1 MANGKK
7 NKKKIIIFSVIGL
20 VVVILALVVF
30 LGSKKENVVPVQT
43 EKIGRRTVTQM
54 VNASGKI
61 QPEKL
66 VKINAEVSG
75 EITDLPVKE
84 GDKVKRGDLL
94 IRIKPDQYQAQVDRA
109 EAGLSSARASL
120 NLQKANLDK
129 AVSEFKRAEELYSKN
144 LLSEQEFITAKTALS
159 TTKSQNESAQAGVR
173 QAEAS
178 LRDARESLAKT
189 AIYAPMN
196 GTVSQLLSELGERV
210 SGSSFTQGTHIMTV
224 ADLTAM
230 EARVDVGEND
240 IVLISIGDTARITI
254 DAFPDQKFNGIV
266 YEIANTA
273 TSRGLGTQ
281 DEVTNFQVKI
291 RVLNKE
297 VSLRPGMSMT
307 ADIETETKVNV
318 LSVPIQSVT
327 TRAPK
332 EKAKEGEKPKED
344 ENPSEGGGL
353 SLNEKPIE
361 CIFVVEDGKAKM
373 IPVKRGINDEGYV
386 EILQGAVDSAEVI
399 SGTYKAINRDLEDG
413 SIVKVENTGKKFAM
427 SRPN

>member
-7 NKKKIIIFSVIGL
+7 NKKKIIIFSLIGL

-30 LGSKKENVVPVQT
+30 LGSKKENVVTVQT
-43 EKIGRRTVTQM
+43 EKIGRRTITQM

-75 EITDLPVKE
+75 EITALPVKE
-84 GDKVKRGDLL
+84 GDNVRRGDLL

-120 NLQKANLDK
+120 NLQKANLEK

-240 IVLISIGDTARITI
+240 IVTISIGDTARITI
-254 DAFPDQKFNGIV
+254 DAFPDRKFNGMV

-297 VSLRPGMSMT
+297 ASLRPGMSMT

-332 EKAKEGEKPKED
+332 EKEKEGEKPKEGD
-344 ENPSEGGGL
+344 NPAEGGGL

-361 CIFVVEDGKAKM
+361 CIFIVEEGKAKM

-386 EILQGAVDSAEVI
+386 EILEGATEEAEVI
-399 SGTYKAINRDLEDG
+399 SGTYKAINRDLQDG
-413 SIVKVENTGKKFAM
+413 SIVKVENTSKKFAM
-427 SRPN
+427 SKPN